1 MVSDTVLYRV
11 GPRDGLLSGVGAA
24 LLHVDDLV
32 PDRHTLA
39 SPVAAEMLHED
50 GWRSTEADAWSEA
63 AARLDTL
70 AAECRVKARALAPDT
85 APGTSAS
92 PCSSLTTPDV
102 EARGAVS
109 LPGEGLLR
117 HPERIEERGEYK
129 GMFWHVYREHG
140 QWHYCVEDIIDDAEL
155 VCGTSGTRQ
164 GAVHK
169 MCTAMGWTAPAG
181 EGVSDA

>member
-1 MVSDTVLYRV
+1 MASDTVLYRV
-11 GPRDGLLSGVGAA
+11 GPRDGLLSDVGAA

-50 GWRSTEADAWSEA
+50 GWRRTEADAWSEA

-109 LPGEGLLR
+109 LPGERLLR
-117 HPERIEERGEYK
+117 GDMQGDSGCYD
-129 GMFWHVYREHG
+129 GFYWHAY
-140 QWHYCVEDIIDDAEL
+140 
-155 VCGTSGTRQ
+155 CGTGGTWLYVVRTIQGSLRASGYGRSAPD
-164 GAVHK
+164 AVAR
-169 MCTAMGWTAPAG
+169 MRRAMGWTAPAG